1 MNKKKALGMDPLT
14 WLKGKNKEKD
24 LNNNA
29 GNHKPV
35 KKPSSGTVM
44 NLVSQK
50 QKAREAKTYEPSEVA
65 GKFRSLVFGGKKS
78 AHKKPKPPAKGRRL
92 GGMIFNGISDEGRL
106 AAKPFEPKVIN
117 LPNTEQK
124 MRDVKTYEPS
134 DVTEKYRS
142 EILGGKQSG
151 RKSRFLTIGAT
162 ENPATI
168 FVVAYTVLLLV
179 LGFFVYKDLTG
190 KISKLDAK
198 LTSMEAQI
206 K

>member
-1 MNKKKALGMDPLT
+1 MNKKKALGIDPLT
-14 WLKGKNKEKD
+14 WLKSKNKEEN
-24 LNNNA
+24 LNNNVS
-29 GNHKPV
+29 NQKPV
-35 KKPSSGTVM
+35 KKPSSGSVV

-50 QKAREAKTYEPSEVA
+50 QKAREARTYEPSEVT

-78 AHKKPKPPAKGRRL
+78 AHKKPKPPAKGKRL
-92 GGMIFNGISDEGRL
+92 GGMIFNGISDEEKP

-134 DVTEKYRS
+134 DVTERYRS
-142 EILGGKQSG
+142 EILGEKKSG
-151 RKSRFLTIGAT
+151 RKSRFSTIGAK

-168 FVVAYTVLLLV
+168 FVVVYTILLLV

-190 KISKLDAK
+190 KINKLEAK